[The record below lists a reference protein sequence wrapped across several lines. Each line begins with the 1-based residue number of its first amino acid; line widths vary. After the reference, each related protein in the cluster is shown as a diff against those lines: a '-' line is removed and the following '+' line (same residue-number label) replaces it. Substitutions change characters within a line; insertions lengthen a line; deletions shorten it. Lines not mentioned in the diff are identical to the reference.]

1 MTGGCY
7 EKAISWLKKNFF
19 FFCLILLLLSCT
31 SDVIKDLGE
40 GYFLREEGADVKD
53 ILCEKP
59 NGKEIPASV
68 IAYDFDKDFIIAKQ
82 KPKLPQDPLYD
93 KKYNYKRGGEEFY
106 YWIINKKKHIV
117 IGPMDKLEF
126 QKERE
131 KHRISESLAL
141 E

>member
-1 MTGGCY
+1 LNQSFLVLCIY
-7 EKAISWLKKNFF
+7 
-19 FFCLILLLLSCT
+19 ILLLLSCT
-31 SDVIKDLGE
+31 SDVIKDLGD
-40 GYFLREEGADVKD
+40 GYFLREEGAYVKD

-59 NGKEIPASV
+59 NGKEIPAGV
-68 IAYDFDKDFIIAKQ
+68 IAYDFEENFIIAIQ

-93 KKYNYKRGGEEFY
+93 KHYNYKRGGNKFY
-106 YWIINKKKHIV
+106 YWIINKKNHVV

-126 QKERE
+126 QKKRE